1 MKSSARLSTH
11 LALTLLASTLCACV
25 VTPKKVASFDTKCM
39 VATQKVELTTEQIQ
53 IFKDVDCI
61 THSCKMELMG
71 AALSSALVTTTSAI
85 VSGSIALVGNTLYW
99 AESQGKCPH
108 RIEQQQPLPK
118 QQPNEIDEQYLL
130 TEEIITAKS

>member
-108 RIEQQQPLPK
+108 RIEQQHPLPK